1 MPVSAIITE
10 PKRFIV
16 HVFTLEEQI
25 LRLNLTESTL
35 DHQNVHKNCV
45 IFIDDCYDFDFEG
58 GQERCLE

>member
-1 MPVSAIITE
+1 MLVGAIITE

-45 IFIDDCYDFDFEG
+45 ILLTNVMISILREVKNAV
-58 GQERCLE
+58 